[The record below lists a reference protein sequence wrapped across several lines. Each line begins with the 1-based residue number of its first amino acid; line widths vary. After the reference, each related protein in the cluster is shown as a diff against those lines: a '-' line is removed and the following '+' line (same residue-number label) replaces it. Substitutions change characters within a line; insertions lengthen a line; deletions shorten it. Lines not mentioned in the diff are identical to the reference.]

1 MKLETLIQKL
11 KVAQKTHPNADTDVV
26 IQYCDYECEPTF
38 VSTTDGTTVLHVEEI
53 STYQDALDDVHLDF
67 VDRDTVEEDLI
78 NDSDPAYDLYID
90 EKFEESLDL
99 YYVPDEK
106 FAEPVL
112 VMMHD

>member
-11 KVAQKTHPNADTDVV
+11 KVAQKTNPHANVDVV

-53 STYQDALDDVHLDF
+53 STYQDALDDDHLDF

-78 NDSDPAYDLYID
+78 NNSDPAYDLYID
-90 EKFEESLDL
+90 EKFEESWDL
-99 YYVPDEK
+99 YHVPDDIVIDDVVK
-106 FAEPVL
+106 G
-112 VMMHD
+112 